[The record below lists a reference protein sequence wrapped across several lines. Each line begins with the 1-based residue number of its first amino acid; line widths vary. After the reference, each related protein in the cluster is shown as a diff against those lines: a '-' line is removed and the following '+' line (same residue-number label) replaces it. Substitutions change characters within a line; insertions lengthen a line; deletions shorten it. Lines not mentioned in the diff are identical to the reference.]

1 MKTLKFKTAKGTE
14 IELKGKEFYRD
25 NEKCGVVAE
34 AKIVVKENKN
44 CIHVYSSKKI
54 NYLSVSDADFVA
66 VSEYLKP
73 IYDAVEARAAYEA
86 SKVNIFVSAL
96 PDGLYEW
103 RGVPTKPDSE
113 IVESMTKGL
122 KSCGE
127 IKEEK
132 IEEICINA
140 LKKYRGKIEGAKLA
154 KEKEEKRVSEI
165 KELAKATGEKQVL
178 DSYTDDCDGSV
189 YDCSFDNINV
199 YAMPDGTTKTTRT
212 HCY

>member
-14 IELKGKEFYRD
+14 IELKGKEFHSGGV
-25 NEKCGVVAE
+25 KCGTVAE
-34 AKIVVKENKN
+34 PHIVRKDGKN
-44 CIHVYSSKKI
+44 CIHVSSRKNV
-54 NYLSVSDADFVA
+54 NYLSVSDADFAA
-66 VSEYLKP
+66 VTEYLKP
-73 IYDAVEARAAYEA
+73 IMDAANKLAKYEAR
-86 SKVNIFVSAL
+86 KVNIFVCAL

-103 RGVPTKPDSE
+103 RGITDRPDSE
-113 IVESMTKGL
+113 IVESMIKELT
-122 KSCGE
+122 SCGG
-127 IKEEK
+127 IKEER
-132 IEEICINA
+132 IPTICAEA
-140 LKKYRGKIEGAKLA
+140 LAKYRGKIEGAKLA

-165 KELAKATGEKQVL
+165 KELAKATGEKQVI